1 MTPPFFGCVVV
12 CISPWIEELNFK
24 AIIWG
29 TILDGLI
36 EQHIFKC
43 TAAFFLCA
51 VCMLWKIVA
60 MAEILHS
67 QLKTVRCSP
76 SDTYF
81 VVTWMW
87 NILTKYLLLK
97 LRGFVQKSNSSG
109 VITCKKK
116 AFDLKVSHLPLR
128 RVPRPISK
136 GENGLKEEKVGAPK
150 LLSGWAG
157 ALSNISSL

>member
-12 CISPWIEELNFK
+12 CISPWLEELNFK

-76 SDTYF
+76 SGTYF

-87 NILTKYLLLK
+87 NIFNKIPPSK
-97 LRGFVQKSNSSG
+97 IEGFCPKVQFKWSDYVQEKSVWLEGFSSA
-109 VITCKKK
+109 T
-116 AFDLKVSHLPLR
+116 